1 MDVGDYLVDDV
12 VIERKSFSDLIGS
25 LVSGRLK
32 KQLKD
37 LSGCDKK
44 ILLLEGFCYNY
55 RDFKMSKNAVLGML
69 ISSCL
74 DYGVSVLYS
83 ENEKDSAEVLM
94 LLGRRGGGS
103 ISSVRAKKKE
113 VSLEEKK
120 RFVLEGFN
128 GIGGVKSIELLERF
142 GNVNA
147 VLNASFEELL
157 EVLDENTVK
166 RMKRILNDSI

>member
-1 MDVGDYLVDDV
+1 
-12 VIERKSFSDLIGS
+12 
-25 LVSGRLK
+25 
-32 KQLKD
+32 
-37 LSGCDKK
+37 
-44 ILLLEGFCYNY
+44 
-55 RDFKMSKNAVLGML
+55 MSKNAVLGML